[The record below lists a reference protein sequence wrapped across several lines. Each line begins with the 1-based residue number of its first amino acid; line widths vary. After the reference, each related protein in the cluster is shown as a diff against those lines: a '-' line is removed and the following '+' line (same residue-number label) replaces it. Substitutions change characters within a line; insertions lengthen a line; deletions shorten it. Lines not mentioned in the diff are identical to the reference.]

1 MKVQEAVCGGAAES
15 LAGRDKGRLYLIVG
29 KDGDALLL
37 ADGKYRQVNAPKRKN
52 QRHVRLLP
60 QFYPA
65 IAERIA
71 QGKDENSS
79 VRAALCALQAQ
90 RETCPQRDR

>member
-29 KDGDALLL
+29 ARGETLLL
-37 ADGKYRQVNAPKRKN
+37 ADGKYKPVESPKPKN
-52 QRHVRLLP
+52 KKHVRLLP
-60 QFYPA
+60 RFYPA

-71 QGKDENSS
+71 AGKDENSS
-79 VRAALCALQAQ
+79 VRAALLSLEAE
-90 RETCPQRDR
+90 RGRCPQ